1 MDQNRRS
8 SSEDMEVLTV
18 ECFPAQDKSLAVEH
32 NLQPRHEILCTG
44 SEQVQVRRVKQVTDD
59 GVIE

>member
-1 MDQNRRS
+1 
-8 SSEDMEVLTV
+8 MEILTV